1 MSTKKNDELKLKVS
15 VPLTACTYFAD
26 VFDLTS
32 CIFDKEHNADSKKQ
46 AKALSDRFKKAAD
59 KPSKKAVSNNKATIR
74 FSADDVSNML
84 RCFCAYNC
92 YISENVLDSKAGA
105 DDNIELTVATKPFS
119 ALSEEL
125 EHEINF
131 LEERVDEETDD
142 DKEVTKSIINN
153 YSDLLDT
160 MDSCPNAENDDTIVK
175 ASMSRDKVERMLNF
189 AGCAILNLNSLCD
202 SMSAENREM
211 SERHERICRAS
222 KPSFKAMASF
232 IEFVNTVSDF
242 EDIDDI
248 EEIIEEINNS
258 DFCESELILPEE

>member
-26 VFDLTS
+26 VFDLVS
-32 CIFDKEHNADSKKQ
+32 CIFDKEHNEDSKKQ
-46 AKALSDRFKKAAD
+46 AEALSDRFKKAAN
-59 KPSKKAVSNNKATIR
+59 KPSKKTVSDNKATIR

-92 YISENVLDSKAGA
+92 YISENVLDDKIVT
-105 DDNIELTVATKPFS
+105 DDNIELTVATESFS

-131 LEERVDEETDD
+131 LEECVDEETDD
-142 DKEVTKSIINN
+142 DKEVTKNIIDE
-153 YSDLLDT
+153 YSDLLDV
-160 MDSCPNAENDDTIVK
+160 MDSCPNDENDDTIVK
-175 ASMSRDKVERMLNF
+175 VSMSRNKVERLLNF
-189 AGCAILNLNSLCD
+189 AGCEILNLGSLCD
-202 SMSAENREM
+202 SVLAKNREI
-211 SERHERICRAS
+211 SEKHERICRAS
-222 KPSFKAMASF
+222 KLSFKAMASF

-248 EEIIEEINNS
+248 EEIIEEINGSN
-258 DFCESELILPEE
+258 FCESEQISSEK